1 MNETLQVP
9 ANLFKRLT
17 LTAELRG
24 FESIVELLDEW
35 QMEEDRKR
43 AELAATFRRIKL
55 IRERIRE
62 RTGIQ
67 SDSTLLVREDRD
79 SL

>member
-9 ANLFKRLT
+9 SHLLKRLT

-43 AELAATFRRIKL
+43 AELAAAFRRIKL
-55 IRERIRE
+55 IRQRIQD

-67 SDSTLLVREDRD
+67 SDSALLVREDRD
-79 SL
+79 SR